1 MYDKPQFE
9 IPEAMRDI
17 AERNVEQARTAYM
30 QWMNMA
36 RQAQSM
42 LTKSSGAVAETAL
55 EMQSRI
61 LKFTEQNMESGF
73 ACAQELSKAR
83 DVKEYLEI
91 QTRHTQRQ
99 VQSYAQQAQE
109 LGGLMSEA
117 AQKDNQ
123 KS

>member
-17 AERNVEQARTAYM
+17 AERNVEQARTAYS

-36 RQAQSM
+36 RQAQDM
-42 LTKSSGAVAETAL
+42 LTKSSGAVAETAI
-55 EMQSRI
+55 EMQSRV
-61 LKFTEQNMESGF
+61 LKFAEQNMESGF
-73 ACAQELSKAR
+73 TCAQELSKAR

-109 LGGLMSEA
+109 MGRLMSEA
-117 AQKDNQ
+117 AQKANP